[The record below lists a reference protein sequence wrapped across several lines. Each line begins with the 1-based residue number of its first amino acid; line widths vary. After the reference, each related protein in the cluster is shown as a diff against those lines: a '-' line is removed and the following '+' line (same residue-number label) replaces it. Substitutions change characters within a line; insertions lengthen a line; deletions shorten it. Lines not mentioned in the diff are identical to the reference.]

1 MILRPEDSKVH
12 CPEFFFKNIFYE
24 KSWSYW
30 KTQVLGTFFQ
40 TQTIKYFKCVLTA
53 FPIFFAIDCQAGF
66 LHCNNLL
73 FFQPKKKY
81 SIIPRN
87 GNHDFWLC
95 QNNRGEIVTSKC
107 CMHKNASSSIVPCV
121 SCWPQKN
128 IKYSNTRATVYV
140 VNIWP
145 PFLCRQL
152 VLLC

>member
-1 MILRPEDSKVH
+1 MSRI
-12 CPEFFFKNIFYE
+12 FF
-24 KSWSYW
+24 
-30 KTQVLGTFFQ
+30 L
-40 TQTIKYFKCVLTA
+40 KYFLWKKLVLLKNSSTRYIFSNSDYKILQVCSYCVSH
-53 FPIFFAIDCQAGF
+53 FFAIDCQAGF